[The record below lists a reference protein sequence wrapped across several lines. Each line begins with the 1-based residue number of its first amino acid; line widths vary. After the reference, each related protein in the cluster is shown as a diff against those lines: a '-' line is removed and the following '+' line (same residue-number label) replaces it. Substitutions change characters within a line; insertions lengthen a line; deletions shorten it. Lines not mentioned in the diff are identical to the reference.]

1 MSAVERRVWL
11 AAGLALLCVV
21 LHMAVGLRGNLA
33 FVLELR
39 ALKLLALVQVAV
51 AVAVATVLLQTVTG
65 NRILTPSI
73 MGLDALYLLG
83 QTAMV
88 FLLGGLGFAG
98 IDPRLKFLAAL
109 LAMVGIAAAVFL
121 PILRRQLSLYRM
133 LLTGALLGI
142 LFRSL
147 TSLLARLI
155 DPNDFAVLQ
164 GASYAN
170 FSAVRGDLLV
180 VGCVLT
186 AAGTLAAWRLRHALD
201 VVALGPAAAT
211 ALGIDWSRQITAILA
226 LVAML
231 VAVSTALVGPVVFL
245 GLVVVALAERLTG
258 TQRHAVLLPTAALIA
273 VAVLVGGQTLLQHGL
288 GGAGA
293 LGVVV
298 EFVGGLLFLFLLATE
313 RRR

>member
-1 MSAVERRVWL
+1 MSAAERRVWL
-11 AAGLALLCVV
+11 AAGLALFCATLFMG
-21 LHMAVGLRGNLA
+21 LGLRGNLA

-88 FLLGGLGFAG
+88 FLLGGLGFAAV
-98 IDPRLKFLAAL
+98 DPRLKFFSAL
-109 LAMVGIAAAVFL
+109 LAMVGIAAVVFL
-121 PILRRQLSLYRM
+121 PIVRRHLSLYRM

-155 DPNDFAVLQ
+155 DPNGFAVLQ
-164 GASYAN
+164 GSSYAN

-180 VGCVLT
+180 PGMMMT
-186 AAGTLAAWRLRHALD
+186 AAGAVAAWRLRHVLD

-211 ALGIDWSRQITAILA
+211 ALGIDWSRTVTGILM
-226 LVAML
+226 LVVML

-258 TQRHAVLLPTAALIA
+258 TQRHAVLLPASALIA
-273 VAVLVGGQTLLQHGL
+273 VAVLTGGQTLLQHGL
-288 GGAGA
+288 GGAGV

>member
-1 MSAVERRVWL
+1 MSAVDRRVWL

-51 AVAVATVLLQTVTG
+51 AVAVSTVLLQTVTG

-98 IDPRLKFLAAL
+98 IDPRLKFLSAL

-121 PILRRQLSLYRM
+121 PILRRHLSLYRM

-164 GASYAN
+164 GSSYAN
-170 FSAVRGDLLV
+170 FSAVRADLLA

-186 AAGTLAAWRLRHALD
+186 AAGTLAAWRLRHTLD

-288 GGAGA
+288 GGAGV

>member
-1 MSAVERRVWL
+1 MSAAERRVWL
-11 AAGLALLCVV
+11 AAGLALLCAAAF
-21 LHMAVGLRGNLA
+21 MTVGLRGNLA

-39 ALKLLALVQVAV
+39 VLKLLALVQVAV

-98 IDPRLKFLAAL
+98 VDPRLKFLSAL

-121 PILRRQLSLYRM
+121 PILRRQLSLTRM

-164 GASYAN
+164 GSSYAN

-180 VGCVLT
+180 LGLTLT
-186 AAGTLAAWRLRHALD
+186 AAGALAAWRLRHVLD

-211 ALGIDWSRQITAILA
+211 ALGIDWSRTVTVLLM
-226 LVAML
+226 LVVML

-258 TQRHAVLLPTAALIA
+258 TQRHAVLLPAAALIA

-288 GGAGA
+288 GGAGV

>member
-11 AAGLALLCVV
+11 AAGIALLCVV

-51 AVAVATVLLQTVTG
+51 AVAVSTVLLQTVTG

-98 IDPRLKFLAAL
+98 VDPRLKFLAAL

-121 PILRRQLSLYRM
+121 PILRRHLSLYRM

-180 VGCVLT
+180 VGGVLT

-211 ALGIDWSRQITAILA
+211 ALGIDWSRMTTGILA

-273 VAVLVGGQTLLQHGL
+273 VAALVGGQTLLQHGL
-288 GGAGA
+288 GGAGV

-313 RRR
+313 RKR